1 MSSAKNSRAPRV
13 VAGVDGSVESLA
25 ALRWAI
31 RQAEL
36 TGGMVDAV
44 IAWEVPVAATGYGWA
59 PLTTTEYAE
68 CVEIATKAVQ
78 EAISEVTGP
87 SGNPRVHPVVEQG
100 RPARVLLDASADA
113 DLLVVGRRGHGLF
126 ADMLL
131 GSISQHCFQH
141 AKCPVV
147 VMRGEPATAKAA

>member
-1 MSSAKNSRAPRV
+1 MSSTKNSRAPRI

-31 RQAEL
+31 GQAEL
-36 TGGMVDAV
+36 TGGTVDAV
-44 IAWEVPVAATGYGWA
+44 IAWELPVPATGYGWA
-59 PLTTTEYAE
+59 PLTKAE
-68 CVEIATKAVQ
+68 CAEYVQIATKALQ

-87 SGNPRVHPVVEQG
+87 NGNPRVRPVVEQG
-100 RPARVLLDASADA
+100 RPAQVLLEASAGA
-113 DLLVVGRRGHGLF
+113 DLLVVGSRGHGLF

-147 VMRGEPATAKAA
+147 VMRGEPAMAKAA

>member
-1 MSSAKNSRAPRV
+1 MSSTNNSRAPHI

-36 TGGMVDAV
+36 TGGTVDAV
-44 IAWEVPVAATGYGWA
+44 IAWELPVPATGYGWA
-59 PLTTTEYAE
+59 PLTRAESQEY
-68 CVEIATKAVQ
+68 VEIATKTLH
-78 EAISEVTGP
+78 EAISKVAGP
-87 SGNPRVHPVVEQG
+87 NGNPRVHPVVRSG
-100 RPARVLLDASADA
+100 RPAQVLLDASAGA
-113 DLLVVGRRGHGLF
+113 DLLVVGSRGHGLF

-131 GSISQHCFQH
+131 GSISQHCFRH

-147 VMRGEPATAKAA
+147 IMRGEPATAKAA